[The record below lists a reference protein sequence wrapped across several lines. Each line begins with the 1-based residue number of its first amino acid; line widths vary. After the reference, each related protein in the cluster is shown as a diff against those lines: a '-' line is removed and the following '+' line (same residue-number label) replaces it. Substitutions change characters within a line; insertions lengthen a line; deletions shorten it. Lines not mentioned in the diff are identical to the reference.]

1 MVVLV
6 GHRSFYEKIKKNH
19 QIVTEGIFYVLWYSD
34 IHKIMRWWRE
44 FSYHLDHCR
53 ACTSSPLDP
62 SQCPVLTPVP
72 LDWEW
77 NPDSRVLCVV
87 DVFIAL
93 YFRFDWSSIYTLSFK
108 PVWICIPSK
117 DVYICVSVY
126 MYISI
131 KHKWTHTQV
140 CFNSFLNSNSWKN
153 MVCCY
158 FC

>member
-1 MVVLV
+1 M
-6 GHRSFYEKIKKNH
+6 KKKQKNNN
-19 QIVTEGIFYVLWYSD
+19 QIVLKEFFMSYD
-34 IHKIMRWWRE
+34 ILTYTKLCVGDGS
-44 FSYHLDHCR
+44 FTYHLDHCR

-62 SQCPVLTPVP
+62 IQCPVLTPVP

-77 NPDSRVLCVV
+77 IPDSRVLCVV

-126 MYISI
+126 MYRYISI

-140 CFNSFLNSNSWKN
+140 CLNSFLHSNGWKN
-153 MVCCY
+153 MVYCY